1 MEPKLLDIPMTLGT
15 FRHFAGW
22 ADKITGAVIPTPGYF
37 GRATHSYTRREAIG
51 VVAAIVP
58 WNAPAMILSWKLAPA
73 LACGNTI
80 VVKPSE
86 DAMLAINHLGALVQE
101 AGYYKRRWRYR
112 DTHVRAPLTA
122 VDDVDGDT
130 WVRAPFARVY
140 SGRRGTW
147 VRPPFVN
154 LWIPR

>member
-1 MEPKLLDIPMTLGT
+1 MLGRVLTLCLAASGFALLLASLPLPAS
-15 FRHFAGW
+15 AG
-22 ADKITGAVIPTPGYF
+22 P
-37 GRATHSYTRREAIG
+37 G
-51 VVAAIVP
+51 VV
-58 WNAPAMILSWKLAPA
+58 
-73 LACGNTI
+73 T
-80 VVKPSE
+80 KPEAS
-86 DAMLAINHLGALVQE
+86 DALVQK
-101 AGYYKRRWRYR
+101 ADYYKRRWRYR

-147 VRPPFVN
+147 VRAPFVN

>member
-1 MEPKLLDIPMTLGT
+1 MMTRSLLVALAAGG
-15 FRHFAGW
+15 FVAFAGPSPP
-22 ADKITGAVIPTPGYF
+22 A
-37 GRATHSYTRREAIG
+37 
-51 VVAAIVP
+51 VAAHVP
-58 WNAPAMILSWKLAPA
+58 GLAPPDE
-73 LACGNTI
+73 
-80 VVKPSE
+80 VS
-86 DAMLAINHLGALVQE
+86 LVQE

-147 VRPPFVN
+147 VRASVVN